1 MICFRLLVCLALMLV
16 AAGQTVAQVNIE
28 ALRRDAASTG
38 FSGALA
44 LNMEIHTGNT
54 DLKEIGLEGRLD
66 FNHPNANTFIL
77 ARNDFGWEQ
86 GERFADEG
94 LIHLRQHY
102 PLHGRI
108 GLEAFTQYNYD
119 TTYRLDARA
128 LAGGGVRFHLVGTD
142 AFQLWEGASAFL
154 EHERLGNL
162 AEGDAHPGR
171 STVVR
176 WSHYLSSR
184 IAVNDRVVST
194 CTVYFQPLWNAIGD
208 TRVLGELSLEI
219 DLAGPFALALIYGMR
234 YDSRPPEG
242 VNRLD
247 TVLENGLAVTF

>member
-1 MICFRLLVCLALMLV
+1 MNCFRLLVFLNLMLT
-16 AAGQTVAQVNIE
+16 AGQSAAQVNIE
-28 ALRRDAASTG
+28 ALRRDADSSG

-44 LNMEIHTGNT
+44 LNLEMHTGNT

-66 FNHPNANTFIL
+66 FNRPRVNTFIL

-119 TTYRLDARA
+119 ATYRLDTRV
-128 LAGGGVRFHLVGTD
+128 LAGGGFRLNLIESEAFH
-142 AFQLWEGASAFL
+142 LWEGASAFL
-154 EHERLGNL
+154 EHERLEEL
-162 AEGDAHPGR
+162 PEGDEHPVK

-184 IAVNDRVVST
+184 IAVNDRAVST
-194 CTVYFQPLWNAIGD
+194 CTIYVQPLWNAIRD
-208 TRVLGELSLEI
+208 TRILGELNLEV
-219 DLAGPFALALIYGMR
+219 DLAGPLVLALSFVMR
-234 YDSRPPEG
+234 YDSRTPDG
-242 VNRLD
+242 VSRMD
-247 TVLENGLAVTF
+247 TVLENGLAVMF

>member
-1 MICFRLLVCLALMLV
+1 MKYHSLILLLALGLLS
-16 AAGQTVAQVNIE
+16 GSTSAQVNIE
-28 ALRRDAASTG
+28 ALRQDAGSSG

-44 LNMEIHTGNT
+44 LNLEMHTGNT
-54 DLKEIGLEGRLD
+54 DLKEIGVEGRLD
-66 FNHPNANTFIL
+66 FDHPRVNTFIL

-108 GLEAFTQYNYD
+108 GFEAFSQYNYD
-119 TTYRLDARA
+119 ETYRLNTRV
-128 LAGGGVRFHLVGTD
+128 LAGGGLRFHLVDSD

-154 EHERLGNL
+154 EHEKLNEL
-162 AEGDAHPGR
+162 QPEDDHPR
-171 STVVR
+171 NATVVR

-184 IAVNDRVVST
+184 IDLNDRIASS
-194 CTVYFQPLWNAIGD
+194 CTVYYQPLWNSIGD
-208 TRVLGELSLEI
+208 TRILGELNLEI
-219 DLAGPFALALIYGMR
+219 DLAGPLVLALNFVMR
-234 YDSRPPEG
+234 YDSRPPDD
-242 VNRLD
+242 VSRLD

>member
-1 MICFRLLVCLALMLV
+1 LIRFRLLVCLALMLT
-16 AAGQTVAQVNIE
+16 AGQATAQVNIE
-28 ALRRDAASTG
+28 ALRRDAGSTG

-44 LNMEIHTGNT
+44 LNLELHTGNT

-66 FNHPNANTFIL
+66 FSHPNVNTFIL

-94 LIHLRQHY
+94 LIHFRQHY
-102 PLHGRI
+102 PVHGRI

-119 TTYRLDARA
+119 TTYRLDTRV
-128 LAGGGVRFHLVGTD
+128 LAGGGFRFHLVESG

-154 EHERLGNL
+154 EHERLNGFP
-162 AEGDAHPGR
+162 EGDEHSDR

-194 CTVYFQPLWNAIGD
+194 GTVYFQPLWNAIGD
-208 TRVLGELSLEI
+208 TRVLGELNLEI
-219 DLAGPFALALIYGMR
+219 DLAGPLVLALSYVMR

-242 VNRLD
+242 VSKLD